1 MFGLLLTSGISYG
14 YERAIE
20 AEMADVI
27 EAPMV
32 VADDAD
38 ASGGQ
43 FIWME
48 GEPRCWWW
56 WRRLGGIHAPY
67 LRTPGYLRTLGQS
80 HRMGWAIATP
90 SG

>member
-1 MFGLLLTSGISYG
+1 MRFKTLVLGTLFMFGLLLTSGISYG

-32 VADDAD
+32 VADDAN

-43 FIWME
+43 FVWVE
-48 GEPRCWWW
+48 GRACHRWW
-56 WRRLGGIHAPY
+56 
-67 LRTPGYLRTLGQS
+67 
-80 HRMGWAIATP
+80 
-90 SG
+90 